1 MEIPI
6 NELNHITHKV
16 TSWTQP
22 HSEPFSQ
29 EVISTKLNPA
39 DMLNTM
45 SEWTQITDQRSF
57 IAATPQTDFTT
68 CVSQGTEPSTSFN
81 TDLTHAACSNYHI
94 SLIQE
99 QRPSKKHLEC
109 AENQDVS
116 PAATDHNPINPSTV
130 CYTVEDP
137 YFGPESP
144 PVSDNHSVM
153 DSIIHEAWMENTCFT
168 IPSLTLN
175 NLVLEL
181 PKHDCNDK
189 GMKTYGYFSNWS
201 LKTIMITYYNCLCYN
216 LYKGAN
222 KPSSDEDTP
231 PPLPERTPESF
242 ILADE
247 ING

>member
-144 PVSDNHSVM
+144 PVSDDHSVM

-175 NLVLEL
+175 NQVLEL

-189 GMKTYGYFSNWS
+189 GMKTYGYFSN
-201 LKTIMITYYNCLCYN
+201 
-216 LYKGAN
+216 
-222 KPSSDEDTP
+222 
-231 PPLPERTPESF
+231 
-242 ILADE
+242 
-247 ING
+247 